1 MNMKDFQR
9 KEFEMNVHLIKNDQ
23 DYDKTMKEILELAE
37 KYPSKDS
44 AAMEKLEILT
54 MLVKHYD
61 DKNYVIPP
69 PDPVEAIKFR
79 MEQLGL
85 SRKDVVPYFGTKS
98 RVSEILGRKRK
109 ISPRIALKLHETLNV
124 PGDSLL
130 KGMA

>member
-1 MNMKDFQR
+1 MNIRLIRND
-9 KEFEMNVHLIKNDQ
+9 KE
-23 DYDKTMKEILELAE
+23 YDKAMKEIVELAE
-37 KYPSKDS
+37 KCSSKDF
-44 AAMEKLEILT
+44 AAIEKLEILT
-54 MLVKHYD
+54 MLVKHFD
-61 DKNYVIPP
+61 EKHHVIPP

-85 SRKDVVPYFGTKS
+85 SRKDVIPYFGTKS
-98 RVSEILGRKRK
+98 RVSEILGKKRK

>member
-1 MNMKDFQR
+1 MKI
-9 KEFEMNVHLIKNDQ
+9 NLIKNDRE
-23 DYDKTMKEILELAE
+23 YDEVMKKIVELAE
-37 KYPSKDS
+37 TSSSVD
-44 AAMEKLEILT
+44 AAKLEKLEILT

-61 DKNYVIPP
+61 DKHHVIPP

-85 SRKDVVPYFGTKS
+85 SRKDVIPYFGTKS

-109 ISPRIALKLHETLNV
+109 ISPRIALKLHDALHV

>member
-1 MNMKDFQR
+1 MNI
-9 KEFEMNVHLIKNDQ
+9 HLIRNEKE
-23 DYDKTMKEILELAE
+23 YDEVMKEIVLLAE
-37 KYPSKDS
+37 KIPAHDS
-44 AAMEKLEILT
+44 VTMEKLEILT

-61 DKNYVIPP
+61 DKNYVLPP

>member
-1 MNMKDFQR
+1 
-9 KEFEMNVHLIKNDQ
+9 MNVHLIRNDK
-23 DYDKTMKEILELAE
+23 DYDKIMKEIVELAE
-37 KYPSKDS
+37 KRPSKDP

-54 MLVKHYD
+54 MLVKHFD
-61 DKNYVIPP
+61 EKHHVIPP

-85 SRKDVVPYFGTKS
+85 SRKDVIPYFGTKN

-109 ISPRIALKLHETLNV
+109 ISPRIALRLHKTLNI
-124 PGDSLL
+124 PGDAML